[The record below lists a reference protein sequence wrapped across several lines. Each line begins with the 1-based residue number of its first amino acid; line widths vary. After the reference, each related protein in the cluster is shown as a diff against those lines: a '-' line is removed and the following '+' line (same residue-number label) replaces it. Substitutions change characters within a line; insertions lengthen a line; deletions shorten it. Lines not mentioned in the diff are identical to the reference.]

1 MILNKH
7 LLDLKMK
14 NQSESK
20 LIIESWSTFF
30 SKIKKKT
37 EIELLS
43 LNEIHSHEEKRVS
56 SPKNCHSLTLFLLYS
71 FSTTLSF
78 YLFSNLKTKIQVK

>member
-43 LNEIHSHEEKRVS
+43 LNKIHSH
-56 SPKNCHSLTLFLLYS
+56 
-71 FSTTLSF
+71 
-78 YLFSNLKTKIQVK
+78 